1 MRSVVVLAVLVG
13 WIGTACVGTSTRY
26 AGYYDRTRHVYVND
40 ALGFQLLFPGGWFVA
55 TAPQDF
61 TVPLALRAD
70 QVQVL
75 EAYDAVLSV
84 GLVIVIQQGPLLDI
98 DALVQRMQAVPAD
111 QVAQRLASPQAT
123 DVQQH
128 MVRKTLVNGY
138 EAAEWVYTATD
149 ATAGLPVEVTVST
162 YILKVSEHYVYLTFS
177 VPTAAATASRAAI
190 DAILYTFSRSAH
202 TGLNIETLSPAAT
215 CLELD
220 RKSLF

>member
-13 WIGTACVGTSTRY
+13 WLCTACVGTSTRP
-26 AGYYDRTRHVYVND
+26 AGYYDRTRHLYVND

-70 QVQVL
+70 QGQVL
-75 EAYDAVLSV
+75 EAYDAATSV
-84 GLVIVIQQGPLLDI
+84 GLVIVIQQGPLLGI
-98 DALVQRMQAVPAD
+98 DALVQRLQAVPAD
-111 QVAQRLASPQAT
+111 QITQRLANPQAT

-128 MVRKTLVNGY
+128 LVRKIIVNGY

-149 ATAGLPVEVTVST
+149 ATAGTPVDVTVST
-162 YILKVSEHYVYLTFS
+162 YILKVSEHYVYLAFS

-190 DAILYTFSRSAH
+190 DAILYTFSRSAN
-202 TGLNIETLSPAAT
+202 T
-215 CLELD
+215 
-220 RKSLF
+220 

>member
-75 EAYDAVLSV
+75 EAYDAVMSV

-111 QVAQRLASPQAT
+111 QVAQRLASPQA
-123 DVQQH
+123 
-128 MVRKTLVNGY
+128 RKTIVNGY

-149 ATAGLPVEVTVST
+149 ATASIPVDVTVST

-177 VPTAAATASRAAI
+177 IPTAVDATSRSAI
-190 DAILYTFSRSAH
+190 DAILYTFGRSAN
-202 TGLNIETLSPAAT
+202 T
-215 CLELD
+215 
-220 RKSLF
+220 

>member
-13 WIGTACVGTSTRY
+13 WVCTACVGTSTRY
-26 AGYYDRTRHVYVND
+26 AGYYDRTRHVYVNN
-40 ALGFQLLFPGGWFVA
+40 ALGFQLLFPAHWFVA

-70 QVQVL
+70 QAQVL
-75 EAYDAVLSV
+75 EAYDAASSV

-98 DALVQRMQAVPAD
+98 DALVQRMQAVQAD

-128 MVRKTLVNGY
+128 MVRKIIVNGY

-149 ATAGLPVEVTVST
+149 ATAGTPVDVTVST
-162 YILKVSEHYVYLTFS
+162 YILKVSDHYVYLTFS
-177 VPTAAATASRAAI
+177 VPTAADTASRAAI
-190 DAILYTFSRSAH
+190 DAILYTFGRSA
-202 TGLNIETLSPAAT
+202 TST
-215 CLELD
+215 
-220 RKSLF
+220 